1 MTENQLPPRKTNAI
15 FYALIILL
23 LLGIVGYQFY
33 LIMKDREIIDQNEEV
48 IAEKSGDLDRV
59 SVKLDSMRNELGQ
72 KLQELIRLKGDT
84 TSIAKL
90 KREIERDLLRSRQ
103 KNKASLELIGILE
116 DKVAI
121 YEDKLIKK
129 DQEIEDLRYKFNLAS
144 KENSELKN
152 TMVEKEEKIQKQ
164 VEEIN
169 TYRQKVEIAKK
180 LKAESIRISMIDS
193 KGREKEEEDFKAK
206 KISRLKVSFRISD
219 NPIADKSSRE
229 VFMRITG
236 PEGAVL
242 GDPASG
248 GGSFQY
254 EGRESPYTSRLSF
267 LFDNV
272 ESPPPFLWEKG
283 SQFSTGTYTVELF
296 TEGYKLGQAY
306 FKVK

>member
-1 MTENQLPPRKTNAI
+1 MTENQLPPRKSNAL
-15 FYALIILL
+15 FYAVVILL
-23 LLGIVGYQFY
+23 LAGIVGYQFY
-33 LIMKDREIIDQNEEV
+33 LIMKDREIIDQNEQL
-48 IAEKSGDLDRV
+48 IAEKSEDLDRV
-59 SVKLDSMRNELGQ
+59 SVKLDSMRTSLDQ

-90 KREIERDLLRSRQ
+90 KREIERDLLRSKQ
-103 KNKASLELIGILE
+103 KNKASMELISILE

-121 YEDKLIKK
+121 YEDRLIKK
-129 DQEIEDLRYKFNLAS
+129 DQEIEDLKYKFNLAS
-144 KENSELKN
+144 EENTALKN

-180 LKAESIRISMIDS
+180 LKAESIRVSMIDA

-206 KISRLKVSFRISD
+206 KISRLKISFRIAD

-236 PEGAVL
+236 PEGGIL
-242 GDPASG
+242 GDPATG
-248 GGSFQY
+248 GGSFQI

-272 ESPPPFLWEKG
+272 DAPPPFVWEKG
-283 SQFSTGTYTVELF
+283 SAFSSGTYTIELF
-296 TEGYKLGQAY
+296 TDGYRLGQAN

>member
-1 MTENQLPPRKTNAI
+1 MTENQLPPRKTNSI

-23 LLGIVGYQFY
+23 LLGIVGYQFF
-33 LIMKDREIIDQNEEV
+33 LILKDREIIDQNEQL
-48 IAEKSGDLDRV
+48 IAEKSDDLDRV

-90 KREIERDLLRSRQ
+90 KREIERDLLRSKQ
-103 KNKASLELIGILE
+103 KNKASLELISILE

-180 LKAESIRISMIDS
+180 LKAESIRVSMIDS
-193 KGREKEEEDFKAK
+193 KGREKEDEDFKAK
-206 KISRLKVSFRISD
+206 KISRLKVSFRIAD
-219 NPIADKSSRE
+219 NPIADKSSRD
-229 VFMRITG
+229 VYLRITG
-236 PEGAVL
+236 PEGAIL
-242 GDPASG
+242 ADPATG
-248 GGSFQY
+248 GGSFQF

-296 TEGYKLGQAY
+296 TEGYKLGQAN

>member
-1 MTENQLPPRKTNAI
+1 MTENQLPPRKSNAV
-15 FYALIILL
+15 FYAIVILL
-23 LLGIVGYQFY
+23 LAGVVGYQFY
-33 LIMKDREIIDQNEEV
+33 LIMKDREIIDQNEQL
-48 IAEKSGDLDRV
+48 ISEKSDDLDRV
-59 SVKLDSMRNELGQ
+59 SVKLDSMRTSLDQ

-90 KREIERDLLRSRQ
+90 KREIERDLLRSKQ
-103 KNKASLELIGILE
+103 KNKASMELISILE

-121 YEDKLIKK
+121 YEDRLIKK
-129 DQEIEDLRYKFNLAS
+129 DQEIEDLKYKFNLAS
-144 KENSELKN
+144 EENTALKN

-180 LKAESIRISMIDS
+180 LKAESIRVTMIDA
-193 KGREKEEEDFKAK
+193 KGREKDEEDFKAK
-206 KISRLKVSFRISD
+206 KISRLKISFRIAD

-229 VFMRITG
+229 VYMRITG
-236 PEGAVL
+236 PEGGIMA
-242 GDPASG
+242 DPATG
-248 GGSFQY
+248 GGSFQI

-272 ESPPPFLWEKG
+272 DAPPPFVWEKG
-283 SQFSTGTYTVELF
+283 SAFSTGTYTVELF
-296 TEGYKLGQAY
+296 TEGYRLGQAN

>member
-1 MTENQLPPRKTNAI
+1 MTENQLPPRKSNAV
-15 FYALIILL
+15 FYAIVILL
-23 LLGIVGYQFY
+23 LAGVVGYQFY
-33 LIMKDREIIDQNEEV
+33 LIMKDREIIDQNEQL
-48 IAEKSGDLDRV
+48 IAEKSDDLDRV
-59 SVKLDSMRNELGQ
+59 SVKLDSMRTSLDQ

-90 KREIERDLLRSRQ
+90 KREIERDLLRSKQ
-103 KNKASLELIGILE
+103 KNKASMELISILE

-121 YEDKLIKK
+121 YEDRLIKK
-129 DQEIEDLRYKFNLAS
+129 DQEIEDLKYKFNLAS
-144 KENSELKN
+144 EENTALKN

-180 LKAESIRISMIDS
+180 LKAESIRVTMVDA
-193 KGREKEEEDFKAK
+193 KGREKDEEDFKAK
-206 KISRLKVSFRISD
+206 KISRLKISFRIAD

-229 VFMRITG
+229 VYMRITG
-236 PEGAVL
+236 PEGGIMA
-242 GDPASG
+242 DPATG
-248 GGSFQY
+248 GGSFQI

-272 ESPPPFLWEKG
+272 DAPPPFVWEKG
-283 SQFSTGTYTVELF
+283 SAFSTGTYTVELF
-296 TEGYKLGQAY
+296 TEGYRLGQAN

>member
-1 MTENQLPPRKTNAI
+1 MTENQLPPRKSNVV
-15 FYALIILL
+15 FYAIVILL
-23 LLGIVGYQFY
+23 LAGVFGYQFY
-33 LIMKDREIIDQNEEV
+33 LIMKDREIIDQNEQL
-48 IAEKSGDLDRV
+48 IAEKSDDLDRV
-59 SVKLDSMRNELGQ
+59 SVKLDSMRISLDQ

-90 KREIERDLLRSRQ
+90 KREIERDLLRSKQ
-103 KNKASLELIGILE
+103 KNKASMELISILE

-121 YEDKLIKK
+121 YEDRLIKK
-129 DQEIEDLRYKFNLAS
+129 DQEIEDLKYKFNLAS
-144 KENSELKN
+144 EENTALKN

-180 LKAESIRISMIDS
+180 LKAESIRVTMIDA
-193 KGREKEEEDFKAK
+193 KGREKDEEDFKAK
-206 KISRLKVSFRISD
+206 KISRLKISFRIAD

-229 VFMRITG
+229 VYMRITG
-236 PEGAVL
+236 PEGGIMA
-242 GDPASG
+242 DPSTG
-248 GGSFQY
+248 GGSFQI

-272 ESPPPFLWEKG
+272 DAPPPFVWEKG
-283 SQFSTGTYTVELF
+283 SAFSTGTYTVELF
-296 TEGYKLGQAY
+296 TDGYRLGQAN